1 MLQISSA
8 ASGEVIATLDAAE
21 FGLLAETRG
30 STVKVAVAGIRG
42 RFWMVVG
49 LWCHQKSGFQAGY
62 KLATNIYLIYF
73 GHLYDL
79 PPLKNWRSW
88 NLSFSWSLGFRGRR
102 WSNIWRVACNVRA
115 SASGSFAMPNCCQT
129 KISLLAELIGGLFS
143 HILEIIIPTD

>member
-49 LWCHQKSGFQAGY
+49 L
-62 KLATNIYLIYF
+62 
-73 GHLYDL
+73 
-79 PPLKNWRSW
+79 
-88 NLSFSWSLGFRGRR
+88 
-102 WSNIWRVACNVRA
+102 
-115 SASGSFAMPNCCQT
+115 
-129 KISLLAELIGGLFS
+129 
-143 HILEIIIPTD
+143 